1 MIEEV
6 PQMTEDVPHMT
17 TNVPA
22 VGVEGLASDVAAK
35 SVADDAE
42 GFPGGP
48 RDPSVL
54 TLFAEHVAHNIWTGE
69 ERPELKL
76 VSHGRK
82 AEKFGRP
89 MREIAGLVD
98 TIRLTL
104 LIGCSVVT
112 DDPRVTFVFVE
123 V

>member
-1 MIEEV
+1 MCSSI
-6 PQMTEDVPHMT
+6 Q
-17 TNVPA
+17 
-22 VGVEGLASDVAAK
+22 
-35 SVADDAE
+35 
-42 GFPGGP
+42 
-48 RDPSVL
+48 
-54 TLFAEHVAHNIWTGE
+54 